1 VPPEQIAV
9 AFWMTLAQL
18 LPQLPQRVAVFVGAS
33 QPLPR
38 FESQSPKPLEQAPE

>member
-9 AFWMTLAQL
+9 AFCTTAVQL
-18 LPQLPQRVAVFVGAS
+18 LPQLPQRIGEVVEAS

-38 FESQSPKPLEQAPE
+38 FESQSPKPLEHEL